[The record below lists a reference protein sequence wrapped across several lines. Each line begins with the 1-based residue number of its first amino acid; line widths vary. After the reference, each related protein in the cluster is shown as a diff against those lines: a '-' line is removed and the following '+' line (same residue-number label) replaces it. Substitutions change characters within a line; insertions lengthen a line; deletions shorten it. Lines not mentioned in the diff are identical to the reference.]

1 MIDFEHVS
9 KQYKHNAKPALED
22 VNFHVDDGEFVFL
35 LGHSGAGKSTLL
47 KLILREETPTEG
59 RVLVN
64 GQDVARLRRRKIP
77 YLRRQMGIIFQDF
90 RLIPTMTVY
99 ENIAFAMHVTNI
111 GHKQIKERVNYMLE
125 LVHLE
130 DKAKVYPDLL
140 SGGEQQRVAVA
151 RALAHAPKL
160 VIADEPTGN
169 IDPELS
175 LEMMELLE
183 RVSEMGIT
191 VLVVTH
197 EHELVRHFDRRVV
210 TLSGGHII
218 SDVPT
223 GSMIPHPARRP
234 EGTGNGGVAGMM
246 KPSTFGFLVVR
257 GVRNLGKHWA
267 MTIACIASLS
277 VCMTL
282 NTFATLAEV
291 NVDSMVN
298 YLGQQNEM
306 VVYVDPEAD
315 DATIQTVGER
325 ITATPGVSRVQYMSK
340 EDVLNQYRGYMAD
353 YAVLLDEFEND
364 NPFKANYRVSL
375 ADLSQM
381 QAMSQ
386 NFQSIP
392 GVYSVTAPIEMTQT
406 FVEVQRAVTKVGQ
419 IVILVL
425 MAVSIITVGSTIR
438 LSVFARRREIEIM
451 KYVGA
456 TNHLVTLPFFVE
468 GLTMGLISGAITSVA
483 GIFGYAYIVQA
494 SSTLGGL
501 WQLLMGTAMVP
512 VDAVWPTILTYS
524 LAGGALVGALGS
536 MFSIRKHLNV

>member
-1 MIDFEHVS
+1 
-9 KQYKHNAKPALED
+9 
-22 VNFHVDDGEFVFL
+22 
-35 LGHSGAGKSTLL
+35 
-47 KLILREETPTEG
+47 
-59 RVLVN
+59 
-64 GQDVARLRRRKIP
+64 
-77 YLRRQMGIIFQDF
+77 
-90 RLIPTMTVY
+90 
-99 ENIAFAMHVTNI
+99 
-111 GHKQIKERVNYMLE
+111 
-125 LVHLE
+125 
-130 DKAKVYPDLL
+130 
-140 SGGEQQRVAVA
+140 
-151 RALAHAPKL
+151 
-160 VIADEPTGN
+160 
-169 IDPELS
+169 
-175 LEMMELLE
+175 MM
-183 RVSEMGIT
+183 R
-191 VLVVTH
+191 
-197 EHELVRHFDRRVV
+197 
-210 TLSGGHII
+210 
-218 SDVPT
+218 
-223 GSMIPHPARRP
+223 
-234 EGTGNGGVAGMM
+234 
-246 KPSTFGFLVVR
+246 PSTFFFLIRR
-257 GVRNLGKHWA
+257 GIRNLGKHWA
-267 MTIACIASLS
+267 MTFVCILSLS

-315 DATIQTVGER
+315 DATIQSVGER

-406 FVEVQRAVTKVGQ
+406 FVEVQAVTKVGQ

-468 GLTMGLISGAITSVA
+468 GLTMGLISGIQTAAVSLGCYSYVVNAA
-483 GIFGYAYIVQA
+483 GG
-494 SSTLGGL
+494 LGGI
-501 WQLLMGTAMVP
+501 WQMLMGRALVP
-512 VDAVWPTILTYS
+512 VANVLPTIVVTS
-524 LAGGALVGALGS
+524 LLSGAIVGGVGS